1 MPSEVILPR
10 VDMDMTT
17 GKISKWLVA
26 PGTAVTKGQPL
37 FEIETDK
44 ATMEIEAEAD
54 GTIRDLVGASAEDIP
69 VGSVVAWIFAENEAA
84 AVSAPPAAS
93 ASRPAP
99 ADKANREPSV
109 VLSPGAARKP
119 PACAEAGD
127 RMRATPLARRLARM
141 NGIELRDVQGSGP
154 RGRIQAADI
163 PATPHTLAAPASPPS
178 RAEVAENEATHTDA
192 GLTFVRSATSG
203 RGSGSPRPLRE
214 GAGTPLLL
222 VHGFGSETN
231 SWRPFLQSLPPG
243 RPVFGLDLPGH
254 GAAPLEG
261 IGGFDD
267 LVDAVASALVDLGS
281 PIDVVAHS
289 LGGAVMAAV
298 AARGLAD
305 VRSLLMMAPAGL
317 GPEINGGFVQGFLS
331 ATSEAALAPWMR
343 ELVADPQSMMPS
355 LVRATLNARTGT
367 DRAAAQRRLASALFP
382 DGTQSFSIRADLA
395 RLRMPT
401 RIVFG
406 TSDRIIPARHAVGL
420 PPLVA
425 LHLLPNVGHMP
436 YIEARETVASILAH
450 TVRF

>member
-84 AVSAPPAAS
+84 ASPPPAALV
-93 ASRPAP
+93 SRPAP
-99 ADKANREPSV
+99 AHEAKQEPDIAS
-109 VLSPGAARKP
+109 SPGAAPRP

-141 NGIELRDVQGSGP
+141 HGIELRHLQGSGP

-163 PATPHTLAAPASPPS
+163 PATPQAPAAPSASPPS
-178 RAEVAENEATHTDA
+178 RAEVARDEATRPDA
-192 GLTFVRSATSG
+192 GLTFTRSATSR

-214 GAGTPLLL
+214 GTGTPLLL

-261 IGGFDD
+261 IGAFDD

-289 LGGAVMAAV
+289 LGSAVMAAV

-305 VRSLLMMAPAGL
+305 LRSLLMLAPAGL
-317 GPEINGGFVQGFLS
+317 GPEINGSFVQGFLD

-355 LVRATLNARTGT
+355 LVRATLNARAGT

-401 RIVFG
+401 RVVFG
-406 TSDRIIPARHAVGL
+406 TSDRIIPARHATGL

-425 LHLLPNVGHMP
+425 LHLLPDVGHMP

-450 TVRF
+450 TVRL